1 MTVDRNA
8 FQNFSLMNKLA
19 LSLLKLVAPIVK
31 KSIRATKKI
40 SGWDP
45 DRIMKILCALD
56 EDILAN
62 AMMNVKR

>member
-1 MTVDRNA
+1 
-8 FQNFSLMNKLA
+8 
-19 LSLLKLVAPIVK
+19 VK